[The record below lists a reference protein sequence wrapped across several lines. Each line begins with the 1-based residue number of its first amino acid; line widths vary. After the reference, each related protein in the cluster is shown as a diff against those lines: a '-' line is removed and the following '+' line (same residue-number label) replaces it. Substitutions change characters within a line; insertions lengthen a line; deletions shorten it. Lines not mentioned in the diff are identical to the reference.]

1 MRDLINS
8 IIDRNFTE
16 ANNLLEEHL
25 SYITV
30 VKLEEAKKMCAA
42 KMSVE
47 HQSLNEDDVEEA
59 VDPKDN
65 SLDVEKG
72 PAQPDKNVTVLHKTD
87 TNKTVIHKNN
97 LKESDDLGPVDK
109 RKGESQEYEHSESG
123 KKIRS
128 TRHPGKEWKLVNEQM
143 INRDTKSSSP
153 AFKQADQTWTNRV
166 ITGKPVDSSIG
177 SSLARDDMTPSERM
191 SANKTQRINTQ
202 LRTPPPR
209 EGGYI
214 DARTNKPYV
223 PPKAEQM
230 PLRGPTTQ
238 GSSQVNRA
246 GKGDRPIP
254 NSPVTTNPQQNKTTV
269 QKVNEEETLE
279 EARFRIVK
287 ARIRGGK
294 IQRRKKIS
302 NVPGYRMQGSTL
314 QRMSPAERRRRK
326 MGARRAKIKRRSKI
340 NRTLMKRQ
348 RSIRRRKALGL

>member
-109 RKGESQEYEHSESG
+109 RKGESQEYENSKSG

-128 TRHPGKEWKLVNEQM
+128 TRHPGKEWKL
-143 INRDTKSSSP
+143 
-153 AFKQADQTWTNRV
+153 
-166 ITGKPVDSSIG
+166 
-177 SSLARDDMTPSERM
+177 
-191 SANKTQRINTQ
+191 
-202 LRTPPPR
+202 
-209 EGGYI
+209 
-214 DARTNKPYV
+214 
-223 PPKAEQM
+223 
-230 PLRGPTTQ
+230 
-238 GSSQVNRA
+238 
-246 GKGDRPIP
+246 
-254 NSPVTTNPQQNKTTV
+254 
-269 QKVNEEETLE
+269 VNEEETLE

-348 RSIRRRKALGL
+348 RSNRRRKALGL